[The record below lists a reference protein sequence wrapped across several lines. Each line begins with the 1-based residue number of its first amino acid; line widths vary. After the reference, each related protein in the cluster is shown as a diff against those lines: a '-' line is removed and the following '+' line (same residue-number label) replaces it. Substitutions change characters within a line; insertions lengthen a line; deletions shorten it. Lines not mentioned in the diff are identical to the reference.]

1 MASPI
6 LIMCTWC
13 MCVSEPEALI
23 EITSDKRVWD
33 ADTQEERLRLAFT
46 QFTAECRRHGVS
58 CWDLTCGPMFA
69 CFQVYLHA

>member
-1 MASPI
+1 MVISI
-6 LIMCTWC
+6 LGCC
-13 MCVSEPEALI
+13 VCVYHCVSEPEALI

-58 CWDLTCGPMFA
+58 CWDLNH
-69 CFQVYLHA
+69 VV